1 MCGIAGWYRRD
12 GRPVPASVLEEQC
25 RRIFHRG
32 PDDQGI
38 LSDGDFGFGMRRL
51 SIIDLAGGHQ
61 PIESADGRFV
71 IVFNG
76 EIYNHPQLRREL
88 GSSYEFH
95 TRSDTETIL
104 GGFAVWGDGVWE
116 RLEGMF
122 AVAIWDRRERTLTL
136 ARDRSGMKPLYY
148 SEQDGGL
155 AFASEVQALLNVP
168 GFDFPIDP
176 LSADQFFRFGYT
188 LPGRSIY
195 AGVSTLDPGHFLKL
209 AAAGEAEAQAFWTPK
224 FVKSERRSEREYVA
238 ELRSRWID
246 AVSSHLLADVE
257 VGAFLSGGIDSS
269 AVVAAMTQV
278 MDRPVRT
285 FTIGFPDKRY
295 DESPHAEQVAR
306 HFGCKHTTH
315 MVDLKRAID
324 ILPEVQKCYG
334 EPFADPAAIPTW
346 YMSQL
351 AAQEVKAVL
360 SGDGGDEIFFGYR
373 RQITEHRLGA
383 IPKPVKAVASYALRI
398 PPLPFRTLNYKVQ
411 SVQKALRSNALANGF
426 ERFFAKKQVL
436 SPALVE
442 RAYDA
447 GFAAAVSSQATPAD
461 LTRRYF
467 SRGDISNL
475 SDIEQFSLAEF
486 EVSLPQQMLTKAD
499 RASMAHSLEV
509 RMPMLGPS
517 FVDWAFTIPT
527 ELKIRGNT
535 GKYILRKAVE
545 AWLPDEIV
553 KRPKQGFTLPLAA
566 WFVGDFGSFAH
577 EAWHSSGAADD
588 GFLQRPVV
596 DEIFAEHRSGRRNHS
611 RFLYSLAM
619 YALWRSGARA
629 QSKAA

>member
-1 MCGIAGWYRRD
+1 MCGIAGWYRRGD
-12 GRPVPASVLEEQC
+12 RAVPASVLEEQC

-32 PDDQGI
+32 PDD
-38 LSDGDFGFGMRRL
+38 DGLLTDRDFGFGMRRL
-51 SIIDLAGGHQ
+51 SIIDIEGGHQ
-61 PIESADGRFV
+61 PMETEDGRFV

-76 EIYNHPQLRREL
+76 EIYNHPDLRRQI
-88 GSSYEFH
+88 GSSYSFR
-95 TRSDTETIL
+95 TRSDTESVL
-104 GGFAVWGDGVWE
+104 GGFVLWGDDVWE

-122 AVAIWDRRERTLTL
+122 AVAIWDRHKRSLTL
-136 ARDRSGMKPLYY
+136 ARDRSGMKPLHY

-155 AFASEVQALLNVP
+155 AFASEVEALLNVP

-195 AGVSTLDPGHFLKL
+195 ARVKTLDPGHVLKL
-209 AAAGEAEAQAFWTPK
+209 KASGEPEARPYWTPK
-224 FVKSERRSEREYVA
+224 LAHSERRSEAEYVA

-246 AVSSHLLADVE
+246 TVRSHLLADVE

-269 AVVAAMTQV
+269 AVVAAMSQV

-285 FTIGFPDKRY
+285 FAIGFPDKRY
-295 DESPHAEQVAR
+295 DESAHAERVAR
-306 HFGCKHTTH
+306 HFRCNHTSH

-351 AAQEVKAVL
+351 AAREVKVVL
-360 SGDGGDEIFFGYR
+360 SGDGGDEIFYGYR
-373 RQITEHRLGA
+373 RQITEHRLA
-383 IPKPVKAVASYALRI
+383 SIPKPVKAAGAYLLRL
-398 PPLPFRTLNYKVQ
+398 PPLPARRLNYKIQ
-411 SVQKALRSNALANGF
+411 SVQKALRVNAFGNGF

-436 SPALVE
+436 SPELIE
-442 RAYDA
+442 RIYDPA
-447 GFAAAVSSQATPAD
+447 FAASVSSQSTPTD
-461 LTRRYF
+461 LARRYF
-467 SRGDISNL
+467 CASDISQL
-475 SDIEQFSLAEF
+475 SDIDQFGLAEF
-486 EVSLPQQMLTKAD
+486 EVSLPQQMLTKVD

-517 FVDWAFTIPT
+517 FVDWAFTLPADM
-527 ELKIRGNT
+527 KIRGTT

-545 AWLPDEIV
+545 AWLPDDIV
-553 KRPKQGFTLPLAA
+553 KRPKQGFALPLPA
-566 WFVGDFGSFAH
+566 WFAGDFGAFAH
-577 EAWHSSGAADD
+577 EAWHSSGAPGD
-588 GFLQRPVV
+588 GFLLPAIV
-596 DEIFAEHRSGRRNHS
+596 DQVFAEHRSGRRNHS

-619 YALWRSGARA
+619 YGLWRSGARA
-629 QSKAA
+629 ETKAA

>member
-25 RRIFHRG
+25 RRIIHRG

-38 LSDGDFGFGMRRL
+38 LTDGDFGFGMRRL
-51 SIIDLAGGHQ
+51 SIIDIAGGHQ
-61 PIESADGRFV
+61 PIESEDGRYA

-76 EIYNHPQLRREL
+76 EIYNHPDLRREL
-88 GSSYEFH
+88 GSSYDFH
-95 TRSDTETIL
+95 TRSDTETVL

-122 AVAIWDRRERTLTL
+122 AVAIWDRHERTLTL

-148 SEQDGGL
+148 SGQDGGL
-155 AFASEVQALLNVP
+155 AFASEVQALLKIS

-195 AGVSTLDPGHFLKL
+195 AGVSTLDPGHFLKF
-209 AAAGEAEAQAFWTPK
+209 ASAGEAVTKAFWTPK
-224 FVKSERRSEREYVA
+224 FVRPERRSEQEYVA

-246 AVSSHLLADVE
+246 VVRSHLLADVE

-295 DESPHAEQVAR
+295 DESPHAERVAK

-315 MVDLKRAID
+315 VVDLKRAID

-373 RQITEHRLGA
+373 RQITEHRLGS
-383 IPKPVKAVASYALRI
+383 IPKPVKAAASALLRI
-398 PPLPFRTLNYKVQ
+398 PPLPFRTLNYKIQ
-411 SVQKALRSNALANGF
+411 SVQKALRANALANGF

-436 SPALVE
+436 SPALIE
-442 RAYDA
+442 RVYDPA
-447 GFAAAVSSQATPAD
+447 FAAAVSLQATPAD
-461 LTRRYF
+461 LTGRYF
-467 SRGDISNL
+467 SRSDVAHL

-509 RMPMLGPS
+509 RMPMLGPN
-517 FVDWAFTIPT
+517 FVDWAFTIPAD
-527 ELKIRGNT
+527 LKIRGNM

-545 AWLPDEIV
+545 PWLPDDIV

-588 GFLQRPVV
+588 GFLLRPVV
-596 DEIFAEHRSGRRNHS
+596 DEIFAEHRSGRRNYS

-619 YALWRSGARA
+619 YALWRSGARE